1 MAEGGELLNLS
12 AEEDMLCCS
21 VCMEEY
27 LDPRALPCL
36 HTFCYRC
43 LVQVTL
49 KGTMN
54 ASPEMKLASYI
65 GNLLSFRDKQS
76 TLKCPL
82 CSEEHPIPRDK
93 GVGGFRKD
101 FRINQ
106 LLEQR
111 KTKRDDAKKGTDDDA
126 TKDVKPDVEK
136 CQTHPDEKLLY
147 HCENIA
153 CKSDICEKCWEGS
166 HDKHNVILLSKKVKD
181 AKSSLQQVVGNI
193 VTQISSQIDILSKTE
208 RDTKEQYE
216 KVENDLKDR
225 MAEIQDKLQNS
236 FDQSFLRLENEKK
249 MQEKKISMKADD
261 LRALQDTFKKI
272 QDDLQTN
279 TRAESS
285 VTFNEYQLLQGQ
297 MKHLSADLDQWCFPY
312 TAVSLPDY
320 NFTNMIKRAALVTC
334 EDKNLGKEKPDQKVK
349 ETGDQKEKGTEKHD
363 TKQKTK
369 EKQTQSTDAKDTAAK
384 PKKKEAKTKGGEKD
398 SNPTQKS
405 KKAKADVKVVKAETV
420 PKVTRPAEK
429 PTQPAE
435 PKISSVQSTSSQKEV
450 KKLKLETSFRTKGT
464 IESVA
469 AAKDD
474 VLYVTTNDHLSRYKT
489 SPVKKDFQKDIFV
502 KADDM
507 VLTTSKSDKVELVV
521 LLNST
526 QRTLSFYSLERIS
539 AFVNSLEK
547 ESRNFLASWG
557 HFIAYVYNENN
568 KDYVQ
573 CLTVEN
579 GSPVISSFGQ
589 PVQIPFESG
598 HIKSM
603 CLYASSKGNPVV
615 TCTNTFTTG
624 KSDKSDTALVTIVV
638 TKLLNTSK
646 WTFNEL
652 DPKASSFDLC
662 NITCDKDS
670 IFVLNKAANALYH
683 VSKTGK
689 SVRKVSVIGASFPF
703 SLASHMCV
711 DSQSN
716 SLYIATDKNLISKF
730 SY

>member
-1 MAEGGELLNLS
+1 MAEGGELFDVS
-12 AEEDMLCCS
+12 AEEDILCCS

-27 LDPRALPCL
+27 QDPRALPCL
-36 HTFCYRC
+36 HTFCYKC

-65 GNLLSFRDKQS
+65 GNLLNFRDKRS

-82 CSEEHPIPRDK
+82 CSEEHPIPSDK

-126 TKDVKPDVEK
+126 NKDVKPDVEK

-147 HCENIA
+147 HCENVA

-166 HDKHNVILLSKKVKD
+166 HDKHNVILLSKKVRD
-181 AKSSLQQVVGNI
+181 AKSSLQQVVGKI
-193 VTQISSQIDILSKTE
+193 VSQISSQIDILRKTE
-208 RDTKEQYE
+208 KDTMEQYE
-216 KVENDLKDR
+216 KVENNLKER

-236 FDQSFLRLENEKK
+236 FDQTFLRLENEKK
-249 MQEKKISMKADD
+249 IQEKKISMKADD
-261 LRALQDTFKKI
+261 LRTLQDTFEKI
-272 QDDLQTN
+272 QEDLETN
-279 TRAESS
+279 TRAQSS
-285 VTFNEYQLLQGQ
+285 VIFNEYQLLQGQ

-312 TAVSLPDY
+312 TTVSLPDY
-320 NFTNMIKRAALVTC
+320 NFTNLIGRSALVTY

-349 ETGDQKEKGTEKHD
+349 VTDDHNEKETEEDD

-369 EKQTQSTDAKDTAAK
+369 GKQTQSTDAENTTAK
-384 PKKKEAKTKGGEKD
+384 TKKKEAKTQGGEKD
-398 SNPTQKS
+398 NNPTQKP
-405 KKAKADVKVVKAETV
+405 KKAKADKKVVGVETV
-420 PKVTRPAEK
+420 PKVTSPAEK
-429 PTQPAE
+429 TTTQPAE
-435 PKISSVQSTSSQKEV
+435 PKSSSTPSTGSQKIV

-464 IESVA
+464 IDSIA

-474 VLYVTTNDHLSRYKT
+474 VLYVTTNDYLSGYKT

-502 KADDM
+502 KANNM
-507 VLTTSKSDKVELVV
+507 VLTKSKSDKVELVV

-547 ESRNFLASWG
+547 ESHNFLASWG

-598 HIKSM
+598 HIKSV

-615 TCTNTFTTG
+615 TCTNAFTTG
-624 KSDKSDTALVTIVV
+624 KSNKSDTALVTIVV
-638 TKLLNTSK
+638 TKQLNSSK
-646 WTFNEL
+646 WNF
-652 DPKASSFDLC
+652 
-662 NITCDKDS
+662 
-670 IFVLNKAANALYH
+670 
-683 VSKTGK
+683 
-689 SVRKVSVIGASFPF
+689 
-703 SLASHMCV
+703 
-711 DSQSN
+711 Q
-716 SLYIATDKNLISKF
+716 
-730 SY
+730 

>member
-1 MAEGGELLNLS
+1 MAEGGEFVDLS
-12 AEEDMLCCS
+12 AEEDMLSCS

-27 LDPRALPCL
+27 EDPRALPCL
-36 HTFCYRC
+36 HTFCYKC

-49 KGTMN
+49 KGTMD

-65 GNLLSFRDKQS
+65 GNLLNFRDKQS

-111 KTKRDDAKKGTDDDA
+111 KAKRDDAKKDTDDDA
-126 TKDVKPDVEK
+126 NKNVKPDVEK

-147 HCENIA
+147 HCENVA
-153 CKSDICEKCWEGS
+153 CKCDICEKCWEGS
-166 HDKHNVILLSKKVKD
+166 HDKHNVILLSKKVRD
-181 AKSSLQQVVGNI
+181 AKSSLQQVVENI
-193 VTQISSQIDILSKTE
+193 VSKLSSQINILNKTDK
-208 RDTKEQYE
+208 DTKEQYE
-216 KVENDLKDR
+216 NVENDLKQR
-225 MAEIQDKLQNS
+225 MAEIQDKLQDS

-249 MQEKKISMKADD
+249 IQEKKISVKIDN
-261 LRALQDTFKKI
+261 LHALQDTFKKI
-272 QDDLQTN
+272 QDDLETN
-279 TRAESS
+279 TRAQTS

-297 MKHLSADLDQWCFPY
+297 MKHLSADLDQWTFPY

-320 NFTNMIKRAALVTC
+320 NFTNLIKRAALVTYD
-334 EDKNLGKEKPDQKVK
+334 EKNLGKDGEEQKVK
-349 ETGDQKEKGTEKHD
+349 DAENTNLKEQ
-363 TKQKTK
+363 TKKAP
-369 EKQTQSTDAKDTAAK
+369 TQSIASKDATAK
-384 PKKKEAKTKGGEKD
+384 PKKKEAKIKEEERS

-405 KKAKADVKVVKAETV
+405 KKAKADKKAAETV
-420 PKVTRPAEK
+420 PKGTNPAEK
-429 PTQPAE
+429 TTAQPAE
-435 PKISSVQSTSSQKEV
+435 PKSSSVQSIDSQKVV

-464 IESVA
+464 IESIA

-474 VLYVTTNDHLSRYKT
+474 VLYVTTSDYLSRYQT
-489 SPVKKDFQKDIFV
+489 SPVKKDFQKDLFV

-547 ESRNFLASWG
+547 ESRKFLASSG
-557 HFIAYVYNENN
+557 HFISYVYNEND

-573 CLTVEN
+573 CLTVDN

-598 HIKSM
+598 SIKSM

-615 TCTNTFTTG
+615 TCTNTFITG
-624 KSDKSDTALVTIVV
+624 KSNKSDTALVTIVV
-638 TKLLNTSK
+638 TKLPNMSK
-646 WTFNEL
+646 WTFNDL
-652 DPKASSFDLC
+652 DSKASSFDLC
-662 NITCDKDS
+662 SIANDKDS
-670 IFVLNKAANALYH
+670 IFVLNKAANVLYH
-683 VSKTGK
+683 VSKSGK
-689 SVRKVSVIGASFPF
+689 SVRKVSVVGASFPY
-703 SLASHMCV
+703 SLASHMCA
-711 DSQSN
+711 DPQSS

>member
-1 MAEGGELLNLS
+1 MAEGGEFVDLS
-12 AEEDMLCCS
+12 AEEDMLSCS

-27 LDPRALPCL
+27 EDPRALPCL
-36 HTFCYRC
+36 HTFCYKC

-49 KGTMN
+49 KGTMD

-65 GNLLSFRDKQS
+65 GNLLNFRDKQS

-111 KTKRDDAKKGTDDDA
+111 KAKRDDAKKDTDDDA
-126 TKDVKPDVEK
+126 NKNVKPDVEK

-147 HCENIA
+147 HCENVA
-153 CKSDICEKCWEGS
+153 CKCDICEKCWEGS
-166 HDKHNVILLSKKVKD
+166 HDKHNVILLSKKVRD
-181 AKSSLQQVVGNI
+181 AKSSLQQVVENI
-193 VTQISSQIDILSKTE
+193 VSKLSSQINILNKTDK
-208 RDTKEQYE
+208 DTKEQYE
-216 KVENDLKDR
+216 NVENDLKQR
-225 MAEIQDKLQNS
+225 MAEIQDKLQDS
-236 FDQSFLRLENEKK
+236 FDQSFRRLENEKK
-249 MQEKKISMKADD
+249 IQGKKISVKIDN
-261 LRALQDTFKKI
+261 LHALQDTFKKI
-272 QDDLQTN
+272 QDDLETN
-279 TRAESS
+279 TRAQTS

-297 MKHLSADLDQWCFPY
+297 MKHLSADLDQWTFPY

-320 NFTNMIKRAALVTC
+320 NFTNLIKRAALVTYD
-334 EDKNLGKEKPDQKVK
+334 EKNLGKDGEDQKVK
-349 ETGDQKEKGTEKHD
+349 EAENTNLKEQ
-363 TKQKTK
+363 TKKAP
-369 EKQTQSTDAKDTAAK
+369 TQSIASKDATAK
-384 PKKKEAKTKGGEKD
+384 SKKKEAKIKEEEK
-398 SNPTQKS
+398 SNNPTQKS
-405 KKAKADVKVVKAETV
+405 EKAKADKKAVETV
-420 PKVTRPAEK
+420 LKGTNPAEK
-429 PTQPAE
+429 TTVPPAE
-435 PKISSVQSTSSQKEV
+435 SKSSSVQSEGSQKAV

-464 IESVA
+464 IESIA

-474 VLYVTTNDHLSRYKT
+474 VLYVTTSDYLSRYQT
-489 SPVKKDFQKDIFV
+489 SPVKKDFQKDLFV

-547 ESRNFLASWG
+547 DSRKFLASSG
-557 HFIAYVYNENN
+557 HFISYVYNENN

-598 HIKSM
+598 NITSM

-624 KSDKSDTALVTIVV
+624 KSNKSDTALVTIVV
-638 TKLLNTSK
+638 TKQLNSSK
-646 WTFNEL
+646 WTFNDL

-662 NITCDKDS
+662 SIASDKDS
-670 IFVLNKAANALYH
+670 IFVLNKAANVLYH
-683 VSKTGK
+683 VSKSGK
-689 SVRKVSVIGASFPF
+689 SVRKVSVVGASFPY
-703 SLASHMCV
+703 SLASHMCA
-711 DSQSN
+711 DPQSN